1 MRVVVALDE
10 LGSVRAA
17 ADALSLTPSAVSKQ
31 LQRAEGLLGRT
42 LFARSRQGVA
52 ATAEGADLAVFGRR
66 FLEFMDEV
74 GVRFDR
80 ETVHGH
86 VRLGITDDVGLTHVP
101 GILQDCAVRFP
112 GLEVQLTVGFSSEL
126 IQAMAQ
132 QTLDM
137 ALVSDGGGSIPA
149 GATLLRAAPMVWV
162 ARRGAAR
169 PGDPLPLAVST
180 EGCQWRARALAA
192 LAAAGIRH
200 KITCISPSTAG
211 QIAAARIGLGV
222 APLPAS
228 VIAGERDVEALA
240 GLPPLPACAI
250 ALLAPRRAGKAL
262 LTLRS
267 AIAAAYGTRR

>member
-42 LFARSRQGVA
+42 LFVRSRQGVA

-66 FLEFMDEV
+66 FLEFVDEV

-80 ETVHGH
+80 ETVHGS

-149 GATLLRAAPMVWV
+149 GATLLRDAPMVWV

-169 PGDPLPLAVST
+169 PGDPLPPTRSP
-180 EGCQWRARALAA
+180 ALAPPRRA
-192 LAAAGIRH
+192 KSRPRASGLASRR
-200 KITCISPSTAG
+200 CLPPS
-211 QIAAARIGLGV
+211 
-222 APLPAS
+222 LPAS
-228 VIAGERDVEALA
+228 AMSKRWRACRRC
-240 GLPPLPACAI
+240 PP
-250 ALLAPRRAGKAL
+250 APSRC
-262 LTLRS
+262 LRH
-267 AIAAAYGTRR
+267 AARGRPC